1 MRIVISG
8 ATGLIGRALTKALLG
23 RGDDVV
29 TLARPGSRALPGTTV
44 SWDPSTPTINMAGLA
59 DVGAIDAVVHLAG
72 AGIADKRWTAGRKAE
87 IRESRIAG
95 TSTLATA
102 AANLESTPSVFISG
116 SAIGWYG
123 SRGDEILDEGSS
135 RGDGFLADV
144 CVDWEDASAPA
155 KAAGIR
161 TVLARTGIVLSPKGG
176 ALAMDQLDQPCRRG
190 PRPALPPRRRSP
202 VRSGKPHLPR
212 AGAQRGADTCSWS
225 SPAPSRS
232 APCARSGTEGGA
244 GRRARQR
251 GAPRLSASPPWC
263 SAVPRIRIRSSKH
276 RCCVVVDALI
286 ANAGHR
292 MGCCIFQVP
301 FVTRSSA

>member
-8 ATGLIGRALTKALLG
+8 ATGLIGRALTEALLG

-29 TLARPGSRALPGTTV
+29 TLARPGSRTLPGTTV
-44 SWDPSTPTINMAGLA
+44 SWDPSTQTINMAGLA
-59 DVGAIDAVVHLAG
+59 DVGAIDAVIHLAG

-123 SRGDEILDEGSS
+123 SRGDETLDEGSS

-176 ALAMDQLDQPCRRG
+176 ALAKQLPLFRLGIGGRLG
-190 PRPALPPRRRSP
+190 PGTQWTSWISLADEVRALLFLLDDAHVSGPVNLTSPEPVRNEELTRALGRALHRPAVLPVPGAALKVVLGSELVNEALLASQR
-202 VRSGKPHLPR
+202 VLP
-212 AGAQRGADTCSWS
+212 GALQSRGFEFDHPSIDAALS
-225 SPAPSRS
+225 SM
-232 APCARSGTEGGA
+232 
-244 GRRARQR
+244 
-251 GAPRLSASPPWC
+251 L
-263 SAVPRIRIRSSKH
+263 
-276 RCCVVVDALI
+276 
-286 ANAGHR
+286 
-292 MGCCIFQVP
+292 
-301 FVTRSSA
+301 